1 LSTAATVIVPTLS
14 GARVEPLLRSLA
26 RSASTGFQVLVVD
39 NGSRDPRIAE
49 AAREL
54 ADADILRA
62 ESNLGFSRA
71 VNLAAGRAEGE
82 ALVLVNDDCTC
93 DPGFVERIA
102 AALDP
107 GTGVVMAAGVMRD
120 AWDPSRIDTAGIEVD
135 RTLLGFDYLNGEP
148 VTSLEVGVPD
158 PVGPS
163 GAAAAYDRD
172 AFLDVGGF
180 DENLFAYWEDVDLV
194 LRLRRRGAS
203 CRLAADARGDH
214 AHSASLGSGSA
225 RKDYLMGF
233 GRGYL
238 LRKWGV
244 LSPRRVPSVVIREVA
259 ICAGQAVVDRTLAGT
274 RGRIEGWRSAPSRHS
289 YPTSALPESMPRLPS
304 TLMRRWRRRARLRA
318 RGSNRL
324 SGP

>member
-1 LSTAATVIVPTLS
+1 LRITATVIVPTLS

-26 RSASTGFQVLVVD
+26 ASTISAIQVLVVD

-49 AAREL
+49 AAAEL
-54 ADADILRA
+54 AGAAVVRAD
-62 ESNLGFSRA
+62 SNLGFSRA
-71 VNLAAGRAEGE
+71 VNLAAERAEGE

-93 DPGFVERIA
+93 DPRFIERIV

-107 GTGVVMAAGVMRD
+107 GAGVVMAAGVMRE
-120 AWDPSRIDTAGIEVD
+120 AWDRSRIDTAGIQVD
-135 RTLLGFDYLNGEP
+135 RTLLGLDYLNGEP
-148 VTSLEVGVPD
+148 VACLDQGVPD
-158 PVGPS
+158 PMGPS
-163 GAAAAYDRD
+163 GAAAAFDRN
-172 AFLDVGGF
+172 AFLDAGGF

-194 LRLRRRGAS
+194 LRLRRQGGT
-203 CRLAADARGDH
+203 CRLASDARGDH
-214 AHSASLGSGSA
+214 AHSATLGSGSG

-244 LSPRRVPSVVIREVA
+244 LSPRRLPSVLSREIT
-259 ICAGQAVVDRTLAGT
+259 ICAGQAVVDRSLSGV
-274 RGRIEGWRSAPSRHS
+274 RGRVQGWRSAPASHR
-289 YPTSALPESMPRLPS
+289 YPESALAISAPGLTS

-324 SGP
+324 R